1 MPSVPAAQGLRL
13 TRRGGGLLSAAVLCL
28 VAGLVLG
35 FPLLRLVAGA
45 AVAVVVVAV
54 LSCVRRVSIDVHR
67 ELVPDRVER
76 GDAAA
81 ATLTL
86 TNRSKRRSSG
96 FTAIDPPTEE
106 ARLAV
111 PPLAPGA
118 SKERSYRLPTQRRGV
133 LTVGPLTVRRA
144 DLLGLVVA
152 EARGGSTSTLLVHP
166 RRHRVGVSLGAHP
179 RHHHEGVIAPRPM
192 AGSTDLRAVREYVL
206 GDELRHVHWRATAK
220 TGRMMVREYVDPAQ
234 PRFTV
239 LLDDRMDA
247 VDEDGFEAAV
257 EIAAS
262 LTHASAAAGTQTRL
276 LTTTGL
282 DLHPGGGLPG
292 SRVLQDALC
301 AVEQGGEALNPEVLV
316 SRCDHGTSLVLL
328 GGGFETA
335 FVGALRR
342 RAREMTLFDFGAAGT
357 APVLPGVTV
366 IKERDA
372 VVAAAAWNRAVA
384 A

>member
-1 MPSVPAAQGLRL
+1 MLIAA
-13 TRRGGGLLSAAVLCL
+13 TLCL
-28 VAGLVLG
+28 AVGLGLG

-45 AVAVVVVAV
+45 AVAVVIVAV
-54 LSCVRRVSIDVHR
+54 LSCLRRVSVDVHR

-76 GDAAA
+76 GDAAV

-86 TNRSKRRSSG
+86 TNRSRRRSGG
-96 FTAIDPPTEE
+96 FTAIDPPTEG
-106 ARLAV
+106 AQLSV
-111 PPLAPGA
+111 QPLAPGA
-118 SKERSYRLPTQRRGV
+118 SAERAYRLPTRRRGV
-133 LTVGPLTVRRA
+133 IIVGPLTVRRA
-144 DLLGLVVA
+144 DLLGLVA
-152 EARGGSTSTLLVHP
+152 ADASGGGTSTLLVHP

-179 RHHHEGVIAPRPM
+179 RHHHEGIIAPRPM

-239 LLDDRMDA
+239 LLDDRADA
-247 VDEDGFEAAV
+247 LDEDGFEAAV

-262 LTHASAAAGTQTRL
+262 LAHASASAGTQTRL

-282 DLHPGGGLPG
+282 DLHPNGGLTG

-301 AVEQGGEALNPEVLV
+301 AVEQGGDELNPEVLA
-316 SRCDHGTSLVLL
+316 SRCDSGTSLVLL
-328 GGGFETA
+328 GGRFETA
-335 FVGALRR
+335 LVGALRR
-342 RAREMTLFDFGAAGT
+342 RAREVTLFDFGPAGAAP
-357 APVLPGVTV
+357 ALPGVTV

-372 VVAAAAWNRAVA
+372 VVAAAAWNRAVVA
-384 A
+384 

>member
-1 MPSVPAAQGLRL
+1 MPSIPAARGLRL
-13 TRRGGGLLSAAVLCL
+13 TRRGIGLLGAAAFCL
-28 VAGLVLG
+28 AAGIGLG

-45 AVAVVVVAV
+45 AIAVVVAAV
-54 LSCVRRVSIDVHR
+54 LSCLRRVNIDVHR

-76 GDAAA
+76 GDTAV

-86 TNRSKRRSSG
+86 TNRSRRRSGG
-96 FTAIDPPTEE
+96 FTAIDPPAED

-111 PPLAPGA
+111 HPLAPGA
-118 SKERSYRLPTQRRGV
+118 STERVYRLPTQRRGV

-144 DLLGLVVA
+144 DLLGLAVA
-152 EARGGSTSTLLVHP
+152 DARGGSTSTLLVHP

-192 AGSTDLRAVREYVL
+192 AGSADLRAVREYVL

-239 LLDDRMDA
+239 LLDDREGA
-247 VDEDGFEAAV
+247 LDEDGFEAAV

-262 LTHASAAAGTQTRL
+262 LTHASASAGTQTRL

-282 DLHPGGGLPG
+282 DLHTRGGLTG

-301 AVEQGGEALNPEVLV
+301 AVELGTAELNPEVLV
-316 SRCDHGTSLVLL
+316 SRCDRGTSLVLL
-328 GGGFETA
+328 GGTFETA
-335 FVGALRR
+335 VVGALGK
-342 RAREMTLFDFGAAGT
+342 RAREVTLFDFGQSQ
-357 APVLPGVTV
+357 PVVLPGVTV

-372 VVAAAAWNRAVA
+372 VVAAAAWNRVVA

>member
-1 MPSVPAAQGLRL
+1 MPSIPAARGLRL
-13 TRRGGGLLSAAVLCL
+13 TRRGTGLLGAATFCL
-28 VAGLVLG
+28 AAGIGLG

-45 AVAVVVVAV
+45 AIAVVIVAV
-54 LSCVRRVSIDVHR
+54 LSCLRRVSVDVHR

-76 GDAAA
+76 GDTAV

-86 TNRSKRRSSG
+86 TNRSRRRSGG
-96 FTAIDPPTEE
+96 FTAIDPPTED

-111 PPLAPGA
+111 HPLAPGA
-118 SKERSYRLPTQRRGV
+118 STERIYPLPTRRRGV

-144 DLLGLVVA
+144 DLLGLVA
-152 EARGGSTSTLLVHP
+152 ADARGGSTSTLLVHP

-179 RHHHEGVIAPRPM
+179 RHHHEGLITPRPM
-192 AGSTDLRAVREYVL
+192 AGSADLRAVREYVL

-239 LLDDRMDA
+239 LLDDRA
-247 VDEDGFEAAV
+247 GALDEDGFEAAV

-262 LTHASAAAGTQTRL
+262 LTHAATTAGTQTRL

-282 DLHPGGGLPG
+282 DLNTRGGVAG

-301 AVEQGGEALNPEVLV
+301 AVEQGTQELLPEVLV
-316 SRCDHGTSLVLL
+316 SRCDRGTSLTLL
-328 GGGFETA
+328 GGMFETA
-335 FVGALRR
+335 FVGALGK
-342 RAREMTLFDFGAAGT
+342 RAREVTLFDFGHS
-357 APVLPGVTV
+357 APVVLPGVTV

-372 VVAAAAWNRAVA
+372 VVAAAAWNRVVA